1 MADAYQPLDLSEKG
15 KNKAGEAASTDRR
28 LFMQFYAF
36 GDVTDSAV
44 LVAALESAGVAGV
57 LYHDLNDPRGVGLLT
72 FSEAPDYFITTVRD
86 LLNQA
91 PFNTLTPKPDFTM
104 FGRTYSIGYE
114 RDVEHHIA
122 VEPRLKVCN
131 PANAWAIWY
140 PLRRLGS
147 FERLSHE
154 EQFGLLREHGGIGRA
169 YGAAGY
175 GTDIRLAS
183 YGLDTND
190 NDFTIALLGPELFPL
205 SSIVQAMRKTG
216 QTSQHMQKMGPFFVG
231 KAVWQKSGV
240 DEATAE

>member
-1 MADAYQPLDLSEKG
+1 MADQYQPLDLSEKG
-15 KNKAGEAASTDRR
+15 KNKAGDPASTHRR

-36 GDVTDSAV
+36 GDVPHSGALIEALDSSG
-44 LVAALESAGVAGV
+44 LVGV

-72 FSEAPDYFITTVRD
+72 FSEEPDYFINEVRTF
-86 LLNQA
+86 LNEP
-91 PFNTLTPKPDFTM
+91 PFATLTPKPEYTM

-114 RDVEHHIA
+114 RDVEHHLA

-131 PANAWAIWY
+131 PAYPWAIWY
-140 PLRRLGS
+140 PLRRFGT
-147 FERLSHE
+147 FEQLNQE
-154 EQFGLLREHGGIGRA
+154 EQFALLREHGSIGRA

-183 YGLDTND
+183 YGLDKQD
-190 NDFTIALLGPELFPL
+190 NDFTVALLGPELFPL

-231 KAVWQKSGV
+231 KMVWQKSGL
-240 DEATAE
+240 A

>member
-15 KNKAGEAASTDRR
+15 KDKAGEPTSTNRR
-28 LFMQFYAF
+28 LFMQFHAF
-36 GDVTDSAV
+36 GDVPHSGG
-44 LVAALESAGVAGV
+44 LIEALARAGMAGV

-72 FSEAPDYFITTVRD
+72 FSENPDYFITEVRAF
-86 LLNQA
+86 LNQP
-91 PFNTLTPKPDFTM
+91 PFSALTPKPEYTM

-114 RDVEHHIA
+114 RDVEYHIA

-131 PANAWAIWY
+131 PENPWAIWY
-140 PLRRLGS
+140 PLRRFGT
-147 FERLSHE
+147 FEQLNQE
-154 EQFGLLREHGGIGRA
+154 EQFGLLREHGSIGRA

-183 YGLDTND
+183 YGLDKQD

-216 QTSQHMQKMGPFFVG
+216 QTSQHIQKMGPFFVG
-231 KAVWQKSGV
+231 KAVWQNSGV
-240 DEATAE
+240 